1 MTILVGVLCEDGV
14 IIGADS
20 SSTFGIGQFR
30 TVEQPCKK
38 IFVLN
43 GSVIVAGTGHVGL
56 NQRFCKIVE
65 DCFRD
70 SSFLKQH
77 PIEKAKILTI
87 KGKADFQSTGAPFAG
102 QYGALLAFA
111 QNSKLYL
118 VEFATDTFQP
128 EFKETIWFVSMGSGQ
143 PIADP
148 FLGLMRRTFSSKGP
162 PKTPTGLFITTWT
175 LHHTCEVNPG
185 GIKEPIDLAT
195 LVLSDGKEIAKVLEK
210 EMVEEHWENVQSA
223 YDYLAA
229 FSKEQQ
235 PEKSNG
241 YIHSIPEPPLT

>member
-1 MTILVGVLCEDGV
+1 MTILVGVLCEDGI

-20 SSTFGIGQFR
+20 SSTFGNGQFR

-38 IFVLN
+38 IVVLN

-65 DCFRD
+65 DCFGD
-70 SSFLKQH
+70 PSFLSQH
-77 PIEKAKILTI
+77 PIDKAKILTV
-87 KGKADFQSTGAPFAG
+87 KGRADFQLTGAPFLG

-111 QNSKLYL
+111 QNRKLYL
-118 VEFATDTFQP
+118 VEFASDTFQP
-128 EFKETIWFVSMGSGQ
+128 EFKESLWFVSMGSGQ
-143 PIADP
+143 HIADP

-162 PKTPTGLFITTWT
+162 PKIPTGLFITTWT

-195 LVLSDGKEIAKVLEK
+195 LVFSGGKEVAELLDK

-235 PEKSNG
+235 PGKSSSDVP
-241 YIHSIPEPPLT
+241 SIPEPPTT